1 MMKKRGQIVLISGA
15 LIIISFVLRYF
26 GFNTVVYNSFMIAAS
41 IVSGYP
47 IAKNAIG
54 ALRYKTLGIEA
65 LVTVAVVG
73 AIFIGE
79 YWEAAAVTFLFIFG
93 AYLEARTLEKTRSS
107 LKALLELS
115 PNTASV
121 IRDGHEV
128 KVSPEDVEEGETV
141 LVRPGEK
148 VPVDGIVLKG
158 KASVNQAAITGESV
172 PVDKKQGDNVFSG
185 TVIETGY
192 LELEAERVGD
202 DTTFARIL
210 EMVEEAQE
218 SKAPTQK
225 FIERFSKYYT
235 PGIMVLSVIV
245 YLITRD
251 LELTLTLLVI
261 SCPGAMVISAPVSI
275 VAGIGNGAKKGI
287 LIKGGEYLEKAGKV
301 DIVAFD
307 KTGTLTIG
315 KPTVTGIHAYSMTDD
330 ELIHLA
336 SRVEITS
343 EHHLAKA
350 IIGEAKSRLSTKIEP
365 ATDFEVYP
373 GGGVKALVDGEKIYI
388 GTRKLMNDNNIDIP
402 VEVEEH
408 LLNEENNGQTAVIVA
423 NSSSVLGIISIADKI
438 RDDAHDI
445 AQDLKKAGVKKVV
458 MLTGDNRRIANAVSQ
473 SLGIDEYY
481 AELLPEDKVNK
492 LKELMKNNTV
502 AMVGDGIND
511 APALALADLG
521 VAMGGSG
528 TDVAM
533 ETADIVLMSDS
544 LNRLSYAFGLSRA
557 TMRNMKQNIYFAVAV
572 VFALLIGVLTRNVFM
587 AIGMLV
593 HEISVLLVII
603 NAVRLTGYK
612 GVHKSS

>member
-1 MMKKRGQIVLISGA
+1 MMKKRGQIVIVSGA
-15 LIIISFVLRYF
+15 LIVLAYIFKYAGLDIRI
-26 GFNTVVYNSFMIAAS
+26 FNGLMILSAMVA
-41 IVSGYP
+41 GYP

-107 LKALLELS
+107 LKSLLELA

-128 KVSPEDVEEGETV
+128 KVSPDDVEKGETV

-148 VPVDGIVLKG
+148 IPIDGLVLKG

-172 PVDKKQGDNVFSG
+172 PVDKEIGDNVFSG

-218 SKAPTQK
+218 SKASTQK

-235 PGIMVLSVIV
+235 PGIMMLSVIV

-287 LIKGGEYLEKAGKV
+287 LIKGGEHLEKAGKI

-315 KPTVTGIHAYSMTDD
+315 KPTVTNIRAYNMTEE
-330 ELIHLA
+330 ELLHLA
-336 SRVEITS
+336 AKVEMTS

-350 IIGEAKSRLSTKIEP
+350 IINEAKSRLDTKIEG
-365 ATDFEVYP
+365 ATDFDVFP
-373 GGGVKALVDGEKIYI
+373 GGGVKAVVHGKEIYI
-388 GTRKLMNDNNIDIP
+388 GTRKLLRDNNIVIP
-402 VEVEEH
+402 NEVEEY
-408 LLNEENNGQTAVIVA
+408 LVNEENNGQTAVIVA
-423 NSSSVLGIISIADKI
+423 DSLSVLGAISIADKI

-445 AQDLKKAGVKKVV
+445 VSDLKKAGVKKVV
-458 MLTGDNRRIANAVSQ
+458 MLTGDNRRIANAVSYN
-473 SLGIDEYY
+473 LGIDEYY

-544 LNRLSYAFGLSRA
+544 LNKLSYAFGLSRA

-572 VFALLIGVLTRNVFM
+572 VFTLLAGVLTRNVFM

-603 NAVRLTGYK
+603 NAVRLTGYR
-612 GVHKSS
+612 GVHRNE

>member
-1 MMKKRGQIVLISGA
+1 MMKKRGQIVIISGS
-15 LIIISFVLRYF
+15 LIIIAHILKYLNFDISI
-26 GFNTVVYNSFMIAAS
+26 FNGLMIISS
-41 IVSGYP
+41 IVAGYP

-54 ALRYKTLGIEA
+54 ALRYKILGIEA
-65 LVTVAVVG
+65 LVTVAVTG
-73 AIFIGE
+73 AIYIGE

-107 LKALLELS
+107 LKALLDLA

-121 IRDGHEV
+121 IRDGKEI
-128 KVSPEDVEEGETV
+128 KVSPDDVLKGETV

-148 VPVDGIVLKG
+148 IPVDGLVLSG
-158 KASVNQAAITGESV
+158 NASVNQASITGESV
-172 PVDKKQGDNVFSG
+172 PVTKEKGDHVFSG
-185 TVIETGY
+185 TVIETGH

-225 FIERFSKYYT
+225 FIEKFAKYYT
-235 PGIMVLSVIV
+235 PGIMLLSVIV

-287 LIKGGEYLEKAGKV
+287 LIKGGEYLEKAGKI

-315 KPTVTGIHAYSMTDD
+315 SPKVTNIKSYGMSEED
-330 ELIHLA
+330 LLFLA
-336 SRVEITS
+336 AKVEMTS
-343 EHHLAKA
+343 EHHLARA
-350 IIGEAKSRLSTKIEP
+350 IIEEAQTRISSPIEA
-365 ATDFEVYP
+365 ATDFEVFP
-373 GGGVKALVDGEKIYI
+373 GGGVKAVVDNEEIYI
-388 GTRKLMNDNNIDIP
+388 GTRKLLSDNEIFISNEI
-402 VEVEEH
+402 EEY
-408 LLNEENNGQTAVIVA
+408 LIQEENNGQTAVILA
-423 NSSSVLGIISIADKI
+423 KKEKILGVISIADKI
-438 RDDAHDI
+438 RDDARNEI
-445 AQDLKKAGVKKVV
+445 LNLRKAGVKKVV
-458 MLTGDNRRIANAVSQ
+458 MLTGDNRRVANAVSKE
-473 SLGIDEYY
+473 LGIDEYY
-481 AELLPEDKVNK
+481 AELLPEEKVSK
-492 LKELMKNNTV
+492 IKELMKNNTV

-511 APALALADLG
+511 APALALAHLG

-533 ETADIVLMSDS
+533 ETADLVLMSDS
-544 LNRLSYAFGLSRA
+544 LSKLSYAFGLSRA
-557 TMRNMKQNIYFAVAV
+557 TVRNLKQNIYFAVFV

-587 AIGMLV
+587 ALGMLI
-593 HEISVLLVII
+593 HEISVLLVIV
-603 NAVRLTGYK
+603 NAVRLTRYK
-612 GVHKSS
+612 GVHKDS

>member
-1 MMKKRGQIVLISGA
+1 MSGA
-15 LIIISFVLRYF
+15 LIILAYIFKYVGLNIRI
-26 GFNTVVYNSFMIAAS
+26 FNGLM
-41 IVSGYP
+41 IVSAIIAGYP

-107 LKALLELS
+107 LKALLDLA

-121 IRDGHEV
+121 IRNGHEV
-128 KVSPEDVEEGETV
+128 KVSPDDVEKGETV

-148 VPVDGIVLKG
+148 IPVDGIVLKG

-172 PVDKKQGDNVFSG
+172 PVDKEQGDSVFSG

-192 LELEAERVGD
+192 LELAAERVGD

-235 PGIMVLSVIV
+235 PGIMILSVIV
-245 YLITRD
+245 YIITRD

-287 LIKGGEYLEKAGKV
+287 LIKGGEHLEKAGKI

-315 KPTVTGIHAYSMTDD
+315 KPIVTNIRAYNMTEED
-330 ELIHLA
+330 LLHLA
-336 SRVEITS
+336 AKVEMTS

-350 IIGEAKSRLSTKIEP
+350 IIGEAKSRLSVKIE
-365 ATDFEVYP
+365 AAMDFDVFP
-373 GGGVKALVDGEKIYI
+373 GGGVKAIVNEEEIYI
-388 GTRKLMNDNNIDIP
+388 GTRKLLNDNNISITA
-402 VEVEEH
+402 EVEEH
-408 LLNEENNGQTAVIVA
+408 LVNEENNGQTAVLVA
-423 NSSSVLGIISIADKI
+423 NNSSVLGVISIADKI

-445 AQDLKKAGVKKVV
+445 VADLKKTGVKKVV
-458 MLTGDNRRIANAVSQ
+458 MLTGDNSRIANAVSQ
-473 SLGIDEYY
+473 NLGIDEYY
-481 AELLPEDKVNK
+481 AELLPEDKVSK

-544 LNRLSYAFGLSRA
+544 LNKLSYAFGLSRA

-572 VFALLIGVLTRNVFM
+572 VFSLLIGVLTRNVFM